1 MKWARGVNRILRTNS
16 GPVRISEKVVQAIR
30 ERIGEDNLIKTEE
43 EIVKGNIVQITSGPL
58 KDLMGVFEKKMSD
71 GGRVRILLSLIGVDV
86 PVQISRWRI
95 KKVA

>member
-16 GPVRISEKVVQAIR
+16 GPVPISEKVVQAIR

-86 PVQISRWRI
+86 PVQISRWQI